1 MQMPTRKENTVTT
14 PFTERKSIAMN
25 IVYAIS
31 FFALCWYSSRGQL
44 ELTEYMASEYGYSL
58 SMIPTNFAG
67 YIMTLIISG
76 LMSCLVAEVMM
87 KLYYFFAYRYM
98 RGLMPFSVNEFKTN
112 FRPFLI
118 IRNLI
123 VGLLSLLCLTEN
135 GYFIIFGLNLF
146 EMLATMIVI
155 FPFYFFMKK
164 YYIKDGYGGRVLVS
178 FAIPFVLF
186 NSITYISLL
195 V

>member
-1 MQMPTRKENTVTT
+1 MPTRKDNNVIT
-14 PFTERKSIAMN
+14 PFSENKSVWVN
-25 IVYAIS
+25 ILYVIS
-31 FFALCWYSSRGQL
+31 FFALNWYSSRGQL
-44 ELTEYMASEYGYSL
+44 ELTEYMAAEFGYTF
-58 SMIPTNFAG
+58 SMSTGMGG

-98 RGLMPFSVNEFKTN
+98 RGLMPFSVIEFKRN

-123 VGLLSLLCLTEN
+123 VGILSLLCLTEN

-164 YYIKDGYGGRVLVS
+164 HYIKEGYGGRVLVS

-186 NSITYISLL
+186 NLITYISLL
-195 V
+195 A